1 LDAEQAKLTYEG
13 DQGYLASLLRQ
24 LDVPESSQG
33 LVFSQTS
40 FQLRKISPRRP
51 RAIYFNDDTYVG
63 WVQGGDVIE
72 LAAVDPQQ
80 GAIFYTL
87 EQGQV
92 ESPRIVRDR
101 GQCITCHASARTQ
114 GVPGLLVRSVY
125 ADRDG
130 RPRLGF
136 GSFTTDHTSPFEQR
150 WGGWYVTGTHGELR
164 HIGNAVSEDR
174 RGPRAIDVESGANR
188 TALDSLVDTAPYL
201 TPHSDLVAL
210 MVLEHQS
217 QMHNF
222 ITLANFETRHAVHYD
237 KIMNEA
243 LGRPEDHQSE
253 STRRR
258 IASAV
263 EKLVGYM
270 LFGDEFPL
278 TSSISGTSDFAAEYS
293 ARGPRD
299 RRGRSLYELDL
310 NRRLLKHPCSP
321 LIYSDAFDQLPAQT
335 KLGVYRRLFEILSS
349 GERAEEFPHLS
360 RSDRTAIREIL
371 LDTKPDLRRQ
381 FAVFAQSSKAP

>member
-1 LDAEQAKLTYEG
+1 
-13 DQGYLASLLRQ
+13 
-24 LDVPESSQG
+24 
-33 LVFSQTS
+33 
-40 FQLRKISPRRP
+40 
-51 RAIYFNDDTYVG
+51 
-63 WVQGGDVIE
+63 
-72 LAAVDPQQ
+72 
-80 GAIFYTL
+80 
-87 EQGQV
+87 
-92 ESPRIVRDR
+92 
-101 GQCITCHASARTQ
+101 
-114 GVPGLLVRSVY
+114 
-125 ADRDG
+125 
-130 RPRLGF
+130 
-136 GSFTTDHTSPFEQR
+136 
-150 WGGWYVTGTHGELR
+150 
-164 HIGNAVSEDR
+164 
-174 RGPRAIDVESGANR
+174 
-188 TALDSLVDTAPYL
+188 
-201 TPHSDLVAL
+201 

-253 STRRR
+253 STHRRV
-258 IASAV
+258 ASAV

-270 LFGDEFPL
+270 LFVDEFPL
-278 TSSISGTSDFAAEYS
+278 TSSVSGTSDFAAEYS

-310 NRRLLKHPCSP
+310 NRRLLKYPCSP

-349 GERAEEFPHLS
+349 GERADEFLHLS